1 MMSQHRYLAI
11 AMASLVALLLSAA
24 CSSASPAA
32 SDSTEP
38 SATDSGGSDAAST
51 APVEEA
57 YLIQQEIP
65 LALQVTSTS
74 IKPTGAL
81 HKDYTCEGEDYSPHL
96 GWTGVP
102 DNAQSIAIVAQDLDA
117 DEGIFAHW
125 VMWGIPMDV
134 EEIAANAGPLG
145 ALPAGTIEGANDFEL
160 VGWKGPCPP
169 LRFLG
174 YGSTVT
180 DKNRGTDRHH
190 HNFNVYALDFAP
202 TLESGT
208 TRNDLLRAIDGHIV
222 AAGDVTA
229 TYISSIVIRGAG
241 N

>member
-1 MMSQHRYLAI
+1 LT
-11 AMASLVALLLSAA
+11 AA

-32 SDSTEP
+32 SDSAESAPTE
-38 SATDSGGSDAAST
+38 SEGGEAAST
-51 APVEEA
+51 APSEEA
-57 YLIQQEIP
+57 YLIQQTIP

-81 HKDYTCEGEDYSPHL
+81 HKDYTCEGEDYSPQL

-102 DNAQSIAIVAQDLDA
+102 DDAQSIAIVAQDLDA

-125 VMWGIPMDV
+125 VLWGVAPDV
-134 EEIAANAGPLG
+134 EEIAANAGPSA
-145 ALPAGTIEGANDFEL
+145 ALPTGTVEGSNGFEL

-169 LRFLG
+169 PRFLG

-180 DKNRGTDRHH
+180 DKNRGTNRHH

-202 TLESGT
+202 TLGPET

>member
-1 MMSQHRYLAI
+1 MTRTHRFLSIAIVGLA
-11 AMASLVALLLSAA
+11 ALLLTAA

-32 SDSTEP
+32 SDS
-38 SATDSGGSDAAST
+38 GGSAPTDAESGDAAST
-51 APVEEA
+51 ASVEDA
-57 YLIQQEIP
+57 YLIQQAIP

-81 HKDYTCEGEDYSPHL
+81 HKDYTCEGEDYTPHL

-102 DNAQSIAIVAQDLDA
+102 DDAQSIAIVAQDLDA

-125 VMWGIPMDV
+125 VMWGIPADA
-134 EEIAANAGPLG
+134 EEIENNAGRTS
-145 ALPAGTIEGANDFEL
+145 ALPAGAVEGTNDFEL

-169 LRFLG
+169 PRFLG

-202 TLESGT
+202 SLDPGT
-208 TRNDLLRAIDGHIV
+208 RRNDLLRAIDGHIV